1 MAAELDGL
9 LAEHSR
15 LWLLDHRAMGRVL
28 ESHIEAYLGE
38 KAYPT
43 LSEWYGEN
51 TVLSLFAAGE
61 TGGEPVVAQF
71 GSWLALEQARLSIN
85 PLQAGWG
92 VVAID
97 LGWELLDESPG
108 LHQVGL
114 RLVDDAGRL
123 WAQRDGP
130 PKGGLEQFS
139 DWIVGEPELDRQG
152 LLVPAGTP
160 PGEYK
165 ITLRVYERDGIT
177 VVPVVFEGG
186 SGGEVTIGSVQV
198 IRPERPPP
206 VTALELDPPL
216 EVDFRDQLR
225 LLGYSLGEAR
235 SLQPGDTVEVE
246 LYWQALR
253 APGEDFLPRLELL
266 DTQGQAVAE
275 LIEKPVGGDYPTAW
289 WRAGELVR
297 DPHALLIPAP
307 VPSGQY
313 RLAMSLVRAADGTV
327 VEPVGRSGALD
338 LGPIEVAGR
347 THHYEQTIPLHAQA
361 AEFGSSVQLVGY
373 DLTDEVHRPGSV
385 LEVTLH
391 WHALETPDRN
401 YHTFAHLLDA
411 GENILAQDD
420 GPPAEG
426 ERPALGWLPGEYVTD
441 TRRIALPADLPEGVY
456 RLGVGLYEPA
466 TGLRLGERVL
476 LDTPVTVE
484 DSYSWIP
491 PSVILRASRI
501 RLASSSAR

>member
-1 MAAELDGL
+1 MATELDGL

-61 TGGEPVVAQF
+61 TGGEPVAAQF
-71 GSWLALEQARLSIN
+71 GSWLSLEGARLSVN
-85 PLQAGWG
+85 PLEAGWG
-92 VVAID
+92 VVTID
-97 LGWELLDESPG
+97 LGWELLDEAPG
-108 LHQVGL
+108 SHQVGL

-123 WAQRDGP
+123 WAQRDSP
-130 PKGGLEQFS
+130 PKGGLEEFS
-139 DWIVGEPELDRQG
+139 DWTVGEPELDRQG

-165 ITLRVYERDGIT
+165 VTLRVYERDGVT
-177 VVPVVFEGG
+177 VVPVVFERG

-198 IRPERPPP
+198 IRPERYPPE
-206 VTALELDPPL
+206 TALELDQPL

-225 LLGYSLGEAR
+225 LVGYSLGDATVF
-235 SLQPGDTVEVE
+235 QPGDAVEVE
-246 LYWQALR
+246 LFWQALR

-266 DTQGQAVAE
+266 DSQGQAVAE
-275 LIEKPVGGDYPTAW
+275 LTEKPVGGDYPTAW
-289 WRAGELVR
+289 WQAGELVR

-307 VPSGQY
+307 VPAGQY
-313 RLAMSLVRAADGTV
+313 RLAMSLVRAADEMV
-327 VEPVGRSGALD
+327 VEPAGRSGPLD
-338 LGPIEVAGR
+338 LGQIEVEGR
-347 THHYEQTIPLHAQA
+347 AHRYEPTTPSQAQS

-373 DLTDEVHRPGSV
+373 DLADEAHRPGSV
-385 LEVTLH
+385 LEVTMH

-411 GENILAQDD
+411 GGNIVAQDD

-426 ERPALGWLPGEYVTD
+426 KRPALGWLPGEYVTD
-441 TRRIALPADLPEGVY
+441 TRRIALPADLPDGVY

-466 TGLRLGERVL
+466 TGLRLGEREL

-484 DSYSWIP
+484 GSYSWIP
-491 PSVILRASRI
+491 PSVILRASRM
-501 RLASSSAR
+501 RLASSSVR